1 MATKIRL
8 QRHGR
13 KKRAFFHIVVAD
25 SRAPRDGRFIEKIG
39 TYNPITNPATININL
54 EKAVQ
59 WMANGA
65 QPSDTARAILS
76 YKGVL
81 YKHHLQVGVRKGA
94 ITQEQA
100 DAKFAEWMTSKD
112 ARISEKRSNLEKA
125 SNSRKS
131 DAMKA
136 EAQKRDSITARV
148 LAKQNSANEEV
159 AEETQTTDSNSRKS
173 DAMKAEAQK
182 RDSITARVLAKQN
195 SANEE
200 VAEETQTTETEATAE
215 VKENVAAEKTAASEE
230 VVDDT
235 VTEEPAAEETPASE
249 EPAAEETTA
258 SEEPAA
264 EEPVAEDSVP
274 AEGENVE

>member
-25 SRAPRDGRFIEKIG
+25 SRAPRDGRFIDKIG
-39 TYNPITNPATININL
+39 TYNPITNPATIDINL
-54 EKAVQ
+54 DKAVQ

-100 DAKFAEWMTSKD
+100 DAKFAEWMTSKE
-112 ARISEKRSNLEKA
+112 AKIAEKRSNLEKA

-136 EAQKRDSITARV
+136 EAQKREAIAARV
-148 LAKQNSANEEV
+148 LAKQNSVSEEAVEETESNETEATVEVTENVSAVETSSEESAVEENV
-159 AEETQTTDSNSRKS
+159 AEETAT
-173 DAMKAEAQK
+173 
-182 RDSITARVLAKQN
+182 
-195 SANEE
+195 
-200 VAEETQTTETEATAE
+200 EET
-215 VKENVAAEKTAASEE
+215 
-230 VVDDT
+230 
-235 VTEEPAAEETPASE
+235 
-249 EPAAEETTA
+249 
-258 SEEPAA
+258 AA
-264 EEPVAEDSVP
+264 EEPATEESAP
-274 AEGENVE
+274 EEGENAE